1 MKNELIYGQKP
12 DMESANYIE
21 LTLKDENKLDVSIG
35 YKGEPTVWHFI
46 MKNPDKYEAFKA
58 ELINAVDE
66 CEDGI
71 WELNDLIQAVD
82 IHDDY
87 ELEYDCPAQD
97 TTILV
102 TMKEIN
108 DYINEV
114 ETRLEVQYQ
123 NEGCLTGLSGQSEE
137 IINATCHLNNI
148 EFKKPLGNFSKD
160 YWRGILA
167 TLRWITMGGEKH
179 DSQVL
184 D

>member
-1 MKNELIYGQKP
+1 MKNEIIYGQKP

-46 MKNPDKYEAFKA
+46 MKNPDKYEAFKT

-71 WELNDLIQAVD
+71 WKLNDLIQAED

-97 TTILV
+97 TAILV
-102 TMKEIN
+102 SMDEID
-108 DYINEV
+108 DYISEV
-114 ETRLEVQYQ
+114 SSRLTFYI
-123 NEGCLTGLSGQSEE
+123 EGECSGVDM
-137 IINATCHLNNI
+137 
-148 EFKKPLGNFSKD
+148 FKHKIDPRKPLGNYSYD
-160 YWRGILA
+160 YWAGVMSVLN
-167 TLRWITMGGEKH
+167 WITMGSEKH
-179 DSQVL
+179 DTEPQ
-184 D
+184 